1 MFFFPAQRPK
11 CQAPCHLL
19 CHRLRRME
27 RSDAIAGLWMF
38 LKGERGG
45 PFSPTKKPCFFFV
58 FWLKGVCLVSFFKKD
73 GKIMSIFGEYVLKH
87 CFFSHV
93 LFKDHL
99 EQL

>member
-1 MFFFPAQRPK
+1 MSGSVPPSVPQTQADGAQR
-11 CQAPCHLL
+11 C
-19 CHRLRRME
+19 
-27 RSDAIAGLWMF
+27 D
-38 LKGERGG
+38 RGAVDVFKRG
-45 PFSPTKKPCFFFV
+45 TGWTIFPHQKALFFFV